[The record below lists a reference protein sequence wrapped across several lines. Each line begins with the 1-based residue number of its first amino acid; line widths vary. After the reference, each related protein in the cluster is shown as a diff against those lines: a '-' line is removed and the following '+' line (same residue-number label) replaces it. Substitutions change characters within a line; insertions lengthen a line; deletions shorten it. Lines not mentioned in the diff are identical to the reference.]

1 MELLMKSIFA
11 FLITVFALQ
20 VIAADAPKVEAK
32 KDAPKVEAK
41 KDAPKVEAKKVEVKK
56 DAVKK

>member
-1 MELLMKSIFA
+1 MELPMKSIFA

-32 KDAPKVEAK
+32 KDASKVEAK
-41 KDAPKVEAKKVEVKK
+41 KDAPKVEAKKDASKVEAKK
-56 DAVKK
+56 

>member
-1 MELLMKSIFA
+1 MELPMKSIFA

-41 KDAPKVEAKKVEVKK
+41 KDAPKVEAKK
-56 DAVKK
+56 

>member
-41 KDAPKVEAKKVEVKK
+41 KDAPKVEAKKDAPKVEAKK
-56 DAVKK
+56 

>member
-1 MELLMKSIFA
+1 MKSIFA

-56 DAVKK
+56 